1 MTAAA
6 STDAFP
12 AQRVRTPFG
21 AVQWRESGQA
31 SAVTHVLLHGIGS
44 GSASWLAQLTWVQDR
59 EDLRVLAWDAPG
71 YGQSDPVA
79 NASPQALDYA
89 RHLWAWLDALHA
101 TSAVVLVGHSLG
113 CLMAASAAALAP
125 ERMQGLVLLAPARG
139 YGDAPAPVREEKLR
153 TRLETLA
160 RLGPEGMAAERA
172 HAMLSPTARP
182 EQIEAVRATMAQIQ
196 VAGYTQAAHMLA
208 NAVLARDLAQVQCP
222 RWVASGEADGI
233 TPASACQ
240 AVAQDAGVTWQ
251 SLGPV
256 GHACAIE
263 AAAAV
268 HTLLGWDQP
277 ARSERVA

>member
-1 MTAAA
+1 
-6 STDAFP
+6 
-12 AQRVRTPFG
+12 
-21 AVQWRESGQA
+21 
-31 SAVTHVLLHGIGS
+31 
-44 GSASWLAQLTWVQDR
+44 
-59 EDLRVLAWDAPG
+59 
-71 YGQSDPVA
+71 
-79 NASPQALDYA
+79 
-89 RHLWAWLDALHA
+89 
-101 TSAVVLVGHSLG
+101 
-113 CLMAASAAALAP
+113 
-125 ERMQGLVLLAPARG
+125 
-139 YGDAPAPVREEKLR
+139 
-153 TRLETLA
+153 
-160 RLGPEGMAAERA
+160 MAAERA
-172 HAMLSPTARP
+172 HAMLSPNARP